1 MNQTFK
7 RTNVL
12 LITLAGICLLCTAGL
27 LFFVIQ
33 EKNKR
38 IETEQELLLTQKA
51 KESLQRE
58 LEQTQFKLL
67 QLKDRAKLLT
77 QQIKQ
82 EKSNYQAA
90 LKKIADKDVQIQE
103 LENSL
108 SQEMQQRESIAN
120 TLAQL
125 KENYNRVEQ
134 ELKKTKLEAKELREN
149 LNKFT
154 AKKTGVE
161 LKKIVVRPP
170 KKRSLKGKVLVVNR
184 EFDFVVI
191 DLGRKNDVQIGDQF
205 AIYQD
210 SQEVGKV
217 KVEKVYDLFSTA
229 SMFPGSQE
237 RKIREDSIVK
247 SLP

>member
-1 MNQTFK
+1 MNQVFK

-51 KESLQRE
+51 KESLEIE
-58 LEQTQFKLL
+58 LEQTQLKLM
-67 QLKDRAKLLT
+67 QLKDRAKLLA

-82 EKSNYQAA
+82 EKSNYRAA
-90 LKKIADKDVQIQE
+90 LEKIENKDMQIQE
-103 LENSL
+103 LEDSL
-108 SQEMQQRESIAN
+108 TQEMQQRENIAN
-120 TLAQL
+120 ALAQL
-125 KENYNRVEQ
+125 KESYSSLEQ
-134 ELKKTKLEAKELREN
+134 ELKKTKREAKELREN
-149 LNKFT
+149 LSKFT
-154 AKKTGVE
+154 KKTGVE
-161 LKKIVVRPP
+161 LKKIIVKPP
-170 KKRSLKGKVLVVNR
+170 KKRSLSGRVLVVNR

-191 DLGRKNDVQIGDQF
+191 DLGRENDVRIGDQF
-205 AIYQD
+205 VIYQG

-229 SMFPGSQE
+229 SMLPGSQE